1 MNINVLIP
9 EVILSR
15 ELWVNKAP
23 VCTYFESTELEKF
36 NIPYVDKKDE
46 HFITFILSLFLD
58 SNGNIERWSIQSL
71 FNLIF

>member
-1 MNINVLIP
+1 M
-9 EVILSR
+9 
-15 ELWVNKAP
+15 NKAP

-58 SNGNIERWSIQSL
+58 SNGNIER
-71 FNLIF
+71 